1 MFELVRNNPELITI
15 NIIML
20 FVMWF
25 TMRPAIHYADGVVST
40 KRLYLTL
47 FMWFVFDLFAFW
59 GSDWFHLYVA
69 YQDIMKGDPI
79 VEKVYSW
86 IARRLAP
93 NNYYLFRIIVW
104 GTAQLLLWDSFKRL
118 SISPHLVLALFV
130 GIWLIWFSYGR
141 VSLAMALVFWGI
153 TFYHQPHKIPVL
165 PQIIGSI
172 AILMSFFFH
181 KSSIFLILVTFLA
194 ILTKRFNKIAFAI
207 CLIVFPILIRLIS
220 EEFVDAIMLTITDR
234 FEDLD
239 NYILKAQFY
248 MDSEIESHG
257 IGPMLGLFL
266 EKIPYYLIAM
276 LGLFA
281 IYNDRSKSGYQNNAA
296 VEDAENSIG
305 YEKENDSVNENDDNE
320 KGETVNLD
328 EDIVYQDYCIPE
340 DIKVFIRVLFYIVLL
355 SSFLLFNINI
365 SSNTQ
370 VIYDRFIKFSM
381 VPSAIVLAYLL
392 DNYKYLRY
400 AWWTYCLAL
409 FGTCYQMIYILYC
422 SIANL
427 K

>member
-1 MFELVRNNPELITI
+1 MI
-15 NIIML
+15 
-20 FVMWF
+20 
-25 TMRPAIHYADGVVST
+25 
-40 KRLYLTL
+40 
-47 FMWFVFDLFAFW
+47 
-59 GSDWFHLYVA
+59 
-69 YQDIMKGDPI
+69 Q
-79 VEKVYSW
+79 
-86 IARRLAP
+86 
-93 NNYYLFRIIVW
+93 
-104 GTAQLLLWDSFKRL
+104 
-118 SISPHLVLALFV
+118 
-130 GIWLIWFSYGR
+130 
-141 VSLAMALVFWGI
+141 
-153 TFYHQPHKIPVL
+153 
-165 PQIIGSI
+165 
-172 AILMSFFFH
+172 
-181 KSSIFLILVTFLA
+181 
-194 ILTKRFNKIAFAI
+194 
-207 CLIVFPILIRLIS
+207 C
-220 EEFVDAIMLTITDR
+220 
-234 FEDLD
+234 
-239 NYILKAQFY
+239 ILKAKFY